1 MIQLISYVSFAFAAL
16 LGFLFLINVLR
27 GKSKKISKKARKEIT
42 ARIRIYAVAG
52 AIFLIAGVALSLV
65 PQISTDLKQF
75 VSEGS
80 PVDIYERT
88 ENIKD
93 LPARL
98 YVMGDDYYV
107 LTGKGTAYGHLS
119 FEEEDQVVY
128 KNGLS
133 YRNLQAIGG
142 DENLVATL
150 DTKGNLKL
158 NGAFEYLKYEK
169 DPTRFSAERY
179 ARKCSYL
186 AATGNNL
193 MYVCEGSLYSA
204 GYNAFGRL
212 GDGTERNRTE
222 STKVLEKVAS
232 VSVSDTHTLAV
243 DVYGNLYGFGDN
255 SYSEMGNRTTAS
267 SSVPIKL
274 MNGIKQAQAGR
285 YFSVV
290 LTKNGE
296 VHAAGRNDLGQLGTG
311 DARDYAVFKKVLD
324 GVMKIAVGENSCA
337 ALTNQGELYVWGD
350 NSQGQFGLEEPQ
362 IHAPTKI
369 ADDVYDVAIGKN
381 SMGIIRLNRDVAFSG
396 VARGEAKEAFVTVYT
411 FDATVPEEERYQE
424 MIVMPEIKE

>member
-1 MIQLISYVSFAFAAL
+1 MIRLISYVSFVFAGL
-16 LGFLFLINVLR
+16 LGLLFLVNVIR
-27 GKSKKISKKARKEIT
+27 GKSKKISKKVRKEIA
-42 ARIRIYAVAG
+42 ARVRLYAVAG
-52 AIFLIAGVALSLV
+52 AVFLIAGVALSLI
-65 PQISTDLKQF
+65 PEKTQEIKQF
-75 VSEGS
+75 ISEES
-80 PVDIYERT
+80 PEDIYERSKNT
-88 ENIKD
+88 KD

-98 YVMGDDYYV
+98 YAVGDDYYV

-119 FEEEDQVVY
+119 FKEEEKLVY
-128 KNGLS
+128 KDGLC
-133 YRNLQAIGG
+133 YRKLQSVGG
-142 DENLVATL
+142 DENLLATL
-150 DTKGNLKL
+150 DVKGNLTL
-158 NGAFEYLKYEK
+158 NGAFEYLTYEN
-169 DPTRFSAERY
+169 DPTYFSSERY
-179 ARKCSYL
+179 AKKCSFL

-193 MYVCEGSLYSA
+193 MYVSDGDLYSA

-222 STKVLEKVAS
+222 STKALENVGS

-255 SYSEMGNRTTAS
+255 SYSEMGNRTTAP

-311 DARDYAVFKKVLD
+311 DARDYAIFKKVLD

-337 ALTNQGELYVWGD
+337 ALTDQGELYVWGD
-350 NSQGQFGLEEPQ
+350 NSEGQFGLEEKQ
-362 IHAPTKI
+362 ILAPTKI
-369 ADDVYDVAIGKN
+369 ADDVYDVALGKG
-381 SMGIIRLNRDVAFSG
+381 SMGLIRLDRDVEFSG
-396 VARGEAKEAFVTVYT
+396 VARGEETEAFSAVYT
-411 FDATVPEEERYQE
+411 LDATVPEEERYQE
-424 MIVMPEIKE
+424 TIVMPEIQE

>member
-1 MIQLISYVSFAFAAL
+1 MIQIISYVSFVFAGL
-16 LGFLFLINVLR
+16 LGLLFLVNVLR
-27 GKSKKISKKARKEIT
+27 GKSKKISKKVRKEIA
-42 ARIRIYAVAG
+42 ARIRLYAVAG
-52 AIFLIAGVALSLV
+52 AIFLIAGVALALIPEKSKE
-65 PQISTDLKQF
+65 IKQF
-75 VSEGS
+75 ISEES

-88 ENIKD
+88 EKTRD
-93 LPARL
+93 LPSRIYA
-98 YVMGDDYYV
+98 VGDDYYV
-107 LTGKGTAYGHLS
+107 LTGKGTTYGHLS
-119 FEEEDQVVY
+119 FEEEETIIY
-128 KNGLS
+128 KDGLC
-133 YRNLQAIGG
+133 YRKLQSISGDANL
-142 DENLVATL
+142 LATF
-150 DTKGNLKL
+150 DTKGNIKL
-158 NGAFEYLKYEK
+158 NGAFEYLTYEN
-169 DPTRFSAERY
+169 DPTYFASERY
-179 ARKCSYL
+179 AKKCSYL

-193 MYVCEGSLYSA
+193 MYISGGDLYSA

-222 STKVLEKVAS
+222 STKVLENVGS

-255 SYSEMGNRTTAS
+255 SYSEMGNRTTAP

-337 ALTNQGELYVWGD
+337 ALTDQGELYVWGD
-350 NSQGQFGLEEPQ
+350 NSQGQFGLEEKQ
-362 IHAPTKI
+362 INAPVKI
-369 ADDVYDVAIGKN
+369 AEDVYDVALGKG
-381 SMGIIRLNRDVAFSG
+381 SMGIIRLDRDVEVSG
-396 VARGEAKEAFVTVYT
+396 VARGEGKGAFTAIYT
-411 FDATVPEEERYQE
+411 FDASVPEEERYQE
-424 MIVMPEIKE
+424 IIEMPELKE